1 MAKVLVTDTYLTD
14 IADAI
19 REKLGV
25 TTTYKPSQMGPAIET
40 ITGGGGEGEEVIF
53 DDRNQYV
60 TGFLAASADYSAANR
75 STVSVIDNYA
85 SKTIEDQDAP
95 KPFLGKYNLVPSGT
109 NSIDGWTVTR
119 LPEPPRM
126 LKLENVW
133 NVRDL
138 GGWECDGGTVKFAKV
153 FRGARLNN
161 VSSSSADAT
170 ALAEFG
176 IKLDLDIRDSG
187 NATGSTPIPNCA
199 YRSVP
204 IVNAYATMMS
214 AEPQAAATACQVAM
228 QSVVDGNPVY
238 IHCASG
244 SDRTGCVC
252 AMLEAVLGV
261 SDRDIDRDYELTN
274 FSDYEDLTGRKRS
287 GGSWTGFMDA
297 IAAYGAGSTKM
308 NVVTFLRQYGV
319 TVALIDAFRVAAI
332 DGNPSSITV
341 PSYAVTNTLTRCT
354 TSNAATHAD
363 EGSRYTAT
371 ISANSGYTLSSVTV
385 TMGGTDITA
394 TAYNGSTQTITI
406 ASVTGAIVVTATATS
421 SASYTNIIDTYGYTD
436 GKYISS
442 GNLSSNAADTTIG
455 KIPLSVVPEG
465 STFYIKGYT
474 GAEGASHTRI
484 NVSSSATY
492 GSGHISEKNGWLAAP
507 INPLT
512 VTKLGT
518 GYYKVEVT
526 AKWTAY
532 YSAGTHLGLC
542 FAGTSGADL
551 IITVNEPI
559 E

>member
-25 TTTYKPSQMGPAIET
+25 SDTYTPAEMGPAIET
-40 ITGGGGEGEEVIF
+40 ITGGGGEGEEVTF

-60 TGFLAASADYSAANR
+60 KGFLTASSGYAASNR
-75 STVSVIDNYA
+75 SNTTVIDSYA
-85 SKTIEDQDAP
+85 DKTINDQDAP

-109 NSIDGWTVTR
+109 NSIDGWMVTR

-133 NVRDL
+133 NVRDI
-138 GGWECDGGTVKFAKV
+138 GGWECDGGTVRFAKV

-170 ALAEFG
+170 ALAGFG

-187 NATGSTPIPNCA
+187 NATGSTPIPNCS
-199 YRSVP
+199 YRNVP
-204 IVNAYATMMS
+204 INNAYAALLTS
-214 AEPQAAATACQVAM
+214 EPAAAATACQAAM

-238 IHCASG
+238 VHCASG
-244 SDRTGCVC
+244 SDRTGCIC

-297 IAAYGAGSTKM
+297 LAAFGAGSTKM
-308 NVVTFLRQYGV
+308 NVVAFLRQYGV

-341 PSYAVTNTLTRCT
+341 PTYAVTNTLTRCT
-354 TSNAATHAD
+354 TSNAATHVD
-363 EGSRYTAT
+363 EGSSYTAT

-394 TAYNGSTQTITI
+394 TAYSSSTQTITI
-406 ASVTGAIVVTATATS
+406 TSVTGAIVVTATATS

-465 STFYIKGYT
+465 STLYIKGYT

-492 GSGHISEKNGWLAAP
+492 GSGYISEKNGWLAAP

-532 YSAGTHLGLC
+532 YSAATHIGLC

>member
-1 MAKVLVTDTYLTD
+1 MAKVIITEQYLTD

-25 TTTYKPSQMGPAIET
+25 SDTYTPAQMAVAIAT
-40 ITGGGGEGEEVIF
+40 ISGGGEEVIF

-60 TGFLAASADYSAANR
+60 KGYLGASAGYTAANR
-75 STVSVIDNYA
+75 SSLSVIDSYA
-85 SKTIEDQDAP
+85 DRTINDQDAP

-109 NSIDGWTVTR
+109 NPIDGWTVTR

-133 NVRDL
+133 NVRDI
-138 GGWECDGGTVKFAKV
+138 GGWECDGGTVRFAKV
-153 FRGARLNN
+153 FRGSRLNN

-170 ALAEFG
+170 ALAGFG
-176 IKLDLDIRDSG
+176 IKLDLDIRDSD
-187 NATGSTPIPNCA
+187 NATGSTPIPGCA

-287 GGSWTGFMDA
+287 GGSWMGFMDA

-319 TVALIDAFRVAAI
+319 TLELIDAFRVAAI

-341 PSYAVTNTLTRCT
+341 PSYAITNTLTRCT
-354 TSNAATHAD
+354 TSNAATHVD
-363 EGSRYTAT
+363 EGSSYTAT
-371 ISANSGYTLSSVTV
+371 LSANSGYALSSVTV
-385 TMGGTDITA
+385 TMGGTDITS
-394 TAYNGSTQTITI
+394 TAYDGSTQTITI

-465 STFYIKGYT
+465 STLYIKGYT

-492 GSGHISEKNGWLAAP
+492 GSGNISEKNGWLASP
-507 INPLT
+507 INPLA

-518 GYYKVEVT
+518 GYYKAEVT

-532 YSAGTHLGLC
+532 YSAATHLGLC

>member
-1 MAKVLVTDTYLTD
+1 MGKVLVTDTYLTD

-40 ITGGGGEGEEVIF
+40 ITGGGGNGEEVTF

-60 TGFLAASADYSAANR
+60 KGFLTASSGYAASNR
-75 STVSVIDNYA
+75 SSTSVIGSYA
-85 SKTIEDQDAP
+85 DKTINDQDAP

-133 NVRDL
+133 NVRDI
-138 GGWECDGGTVKFAKV
+138 GGWECDGGTVRFAKV

-170 ALAEFG
+170 ALAGFG

-204 IVNAYATMMS
+204 IVNAYAQMLS
-214 AEPQAAATACQVAM
+214 SEPAAAAAACQAAM

-244 SDRTGCVC
+244 SDRTGCIC

-319 TVALIDAFRVAAI
+319 TVELIDAFRVAAI

-354 TSNAATHAD
+354 TSNAATHVD
-363 EGSRYTAT
+363 EGSSYTAT
-371 ISANSGYTLSSVTV
+371 ISANSGYTLSSVKV

-394 TAYNGSTQTITI
+394 TAYNSSTGVISI
-406 ASVTGAIVVTATATS
+406 ASVTGAIAITATATS
-421 SASYTNIIDTYGYTD
+421 SASYTNLVDTYGYTD

-455 KIPLSVVPEG
+455 KIPLSLLPQG
-465 STFYIKGYT
+465 STLYIKGYT
-474 GAEGASHTRI
+474 GTESASHTRI
-484 NVSSSATY
+484 NISSSATY
-492 GSGHISEKNGWLAAP
+492 GSGNISEKNGWLAAP
-507 INPLT
+507 INPLA

-526 AKWTAY
+526 AKWSAY

-542 FAGTSGADL
+542 FAGTKGADL
-551 IITVNEPI
+551 IITVDEPI

>member
-1 MAKVLVTDTYLTD
+1 MAKVIVTEQYLTD

-25 TTTYKPSQMGPAIET
+25 TTTYTPAQMAGAIET
-40 ITGGGGEGEEVIF
+40 ITGGGGNGEEVTF

-60 TGFLAASADYSAANR
+60 KGFLTASSGYAASNR
-75 STVSVIDNYA
+75 SNTTVIDSYA
-85 SKTIEDQDAP
+85 SKTINDQDAP
-95 KPFLGKYNLVPSGT
+95 KPFLGKYNLLPSGT

-133 NVRDL
+133 NVRDI
-138 GGWECDGGTVKFAKV
+138 GGWECDGGTVRFAKV

-170 ALAEFG
+170 ALAGFG

-187 NATGSTPIPNCA
+187 NATGSTPIPGCA

-204 IVNAYATMMS
+204 IVNAYAQMLS
-214 AEPQAAATACQVAM
+214 SEPAAAAAACQVAM

-252 AMLEAVLGV
+252 AMLEALLGV

-332 DGNPSSITV
+332 DGNPSSITI

-354 TSNAATHAD
+354 TSNAATHVD
-363 EGSRYTAT
+363 EGSSYTAT

-394 TAYNGSTQTITI
+394 TAYSSSTQTINI

-465 STFYIKGYT
+465 STLYIKGYT

-492 GSGHISEKNGWLAAP
+492 GSGNISEKNGWLAAP

-532 YSAGTHLGLC
+532 YSACTHLGLC

>member
-1 MAKVLVTDTYLTD
+1 MGKVLVTDTYLTD

-25 TTTYKPSQMGPAIET
+25 TTTYTPAQMGPAIET
-40 ITGGGGEGEEVIF
+40 ITGGGGNGEEVIY

-60 TGFLAASADYSAANR
+60 IGYLGASAGYTAANR
-75 STVSVIDNYA
+75 SSLSVIDNYA

-133 NVRDL
+133 NVRDI
-138 GGWECDGGTVKFAKV
+138 GGWECDGGTVRFAKV

-170 ALAEFG
+170 ALAGFG

-187 NATGSTPIPNCA
+187 NATGSTPIPGCA

-332 DGNPSSITV
+332 DGNPSSITI
-341 PSYAVTNTLTRCT
+341 PSYTVTNTLTRCT

-492 GSGHISEKNGWLAAP
+492 GSGNISEKNGWLAAP
-507 INPLT
+507 INPLA

>member
-1 MAKVLVTDTYLTD
+1 MTKVLVTEQYLTN

-40 ITGGGGEGEEVIF
+40 ITGGGGNGEEVIY

-60 TGFLAASADYSAANR
+60 KGFLTASATYTAANR
-75 STVSVIDNYA
+75 STVSVIGNYA
-85 SKTIEDQDAP
+85 STSINDQDAP
-95 KPFLGKYNLVPSGT
+95 KPFLGTYNLVPSGA

-133 NVRDL
+133 NVRDI
-138 GGWECDGGTVKFAKV
+138 GGWECDGGTVRFAKV

-170 ALAEFG
+170 ALAGFG

-187 NATGSTPIPNCA
+187 NATGSTPIPGCA

-274 FSDYEDLTGRKRS
+274 FADYEDLTGRKRS

-319 TVALIDAFRVAAI
+319 TVELIDAFRVAAI
-332 DGNPSSITV
+332 DGNPSSITI
-341 PSYAVTNTLTRCT
+341 PSYTVTNTLTRCT
-354 TSNAATHAD
+354 TSNAATHVD
-363 EGSRYTAT
+363 EGSSYTAT

-394 TAYNGSTQTITI
+394 TAYSSSTQTITI

-492 GSGHISEKNGWLAAP
+492 GSGHITEKNGWLAAP

-526 AKWTAY
+526 AKWTAH
-532 YSAGTHLGLC
+532 YSAATHLGLC